1 MNPFSKAKSIASNAL
16 KLLPN
21 PNVPMINGSKTEA
34 FTFGDAVPGLDG
46 HDLSNY
52 LECWFNG
59 RWYEPQVSLEG
70 LSKSYGSTP
79 YLSSGII
86 FKRNF
91 LANLFIPHPHLSRAS
106 FEQMAL
112 DFIWCGNTYIEDV
125 KSRLK
130 NTMFYKPALAKYTRA
145 GQYTGQYFYLS
156 NDHNGY
162 VEYEFP
168 NDRIF
173 QIRETDINQE
183 IYGTPEYISALQS
196 AWLNESA
203 TLFRRKYYNNGSHAG
218 FILYVND
225 PASDPNDITSLRTAL
240 KESKGPGNF
249 RNLFY
254 YSPNGKKDG
263 IQVIPTS
270 EIAAKDD
277 FANIKSITRDD
288 VLAALRIPP
297 QLMGIVPSNAGGFG
311 DIKSATE
318 VFYHN
323 EIKPLQSRL
332 LRFNE
337 WAGDEV
343 IKFKDYEL
351 IKTIK

>member
-1 MNPFSKAKSIASNAL
+1 MKPFSIAKSILNNAL
-16 KLLPN
+16 NLRPHPN
-21 PNVPMINGSKTEA
+21 FPMHSNPKTEA
-34 FTFGDAVPGLDG
+34 FSFGDAVPVLDG

-52 LECWFNG
+52 TECWFNG
-59 RWYEPQVSLEG
+59 RWYEPQVSLTG
-70 LSKSYGSTP
+70 LSKSYKATP

-91 LANLFIPHPHLSRAS
+91 LANLFIQHPRMSRKA
-106 FEQMAL
+106 FEQIAL
-112 DFIWCGNTYIEDV
+112 DFIWCGNTYVEDV

-130 NTMFYKPALAKYTRA
+130 NTIEYKPALAKHTRA
-145 GQYTGQYFYLS
+145 GENKDQYFYLNQS
-156 NDHNGY
+156 HKGY
-162 VEYEFP
+162 EEFEFTP
-168 NDRIF
+168 GRICH
-173 QIRETDINQE
+173 IRETDIDQE
-183 IYGTPEYISALQS
+183 IYGTPEYVSALQS

-225 PASDPNDITSLRTAL
+225 PASDPNDITALRTAL

-277 FANIKSITRDD
+277 FVSIKGTSRDD
-288 VLAALRIPP
+288 MLASMRVYP
-297 QLMGIVPSNAGGFG
+297 QLLGIIPSNAGGFG
-311 DIKSATE
+311 DIKSASE
-318 VFYHN
+318 AYN
-323 EIKPLQSRL
+323 
-332 LRFNE
+332 FNE
-337 WAGDEV
+337 GGPLKAKMLQLNELVGDEV
-343 IKFKDYEL
+343 IKFKEFEL
-351 IKTIK
+351 ITTK